1 MIILVSWKE
10 EFKQAGLELGF
21 DLLLV
26 ALIVCWVA
34 AILTAILEVSL
45 WVVFGLFFLGC
56 VFLFSMFTISRNSEE
71 AEKKALA
78 LENVEDTENEAEEE
92 SDDSE

>member
-10 EFKQAGLELGF
+10 EFKQAGIELGY

-26 ALIVCWVA
+26 ALIICWVA
-34 AILTAILEVSL
+34 AIVTAILEVSL
-45 WVVFGLFFLGC
+45 WIALGLFFLGC
-56 VFLFSMFTISRNSEE
+56 IFLFSMFTVSRNSEE

-78 LENVEDTENEAEEE
+78 IENSEEE
-92 SDDSE
+92 KE

>member
-26 ALIVCWVA
+26 ALIICWVA
-34 AILTAILEVSL
+34 AIVTAILEISL
-45 WVVFGLFFLGC
+45 WIVFGLFFLGC
-56 VFLFSMFTISRNSEE
+56 VFLFSMFTVSRNSEE

-78 LENVEDTENEAEEE
+78 LEGSEEE
-92 SDDSE
+92 SSESEYFFYK

>member
-10 EFKQAGLELGF
+10 EFKQAGIELGF

-26 ALIVCWVA
+26 ALIICWVA
-34 AILTAILEVSL
+34 AIVTAILEVSL
-45 WVVFGLFFLGC
+45 WIALGLFFLGC
-56 VFLFSMFTISRNSEE
+56 VFLFSMFTVSRNSEE

-78 LENVEDTENEAEEE
+78 KENSEEEAEKE
-92 SDDSE
+92 